1 MEFTSLQSALM
12 ILGFSN
18 TELKA
23 IYAVLA
29 AIIHLSHTKIVK
41 KGDKFN
47 TYKMIKINHININIF
62 ITYALYVFFYYL
74 DSIFKDKVQWTW
86 SNSDAAKR
94 AAKCLGAGNTDD
106 LFSLVFPDTEVFK
119 ECDIGDQ
126 LNALIVGLY
135 TETFNLVASIINRY
149 DYFINIYIHKI

>member
-1 MEFTSLQSALM
+1 VRNLVY
-12 ILGFSN
+12 
-18 TELKA
+18 LKLI
-23 IYAVLA
+23 IYTYS
-29 AIIHLSHTKIVK
+29 ICIVC
-41 KGDKFN
+41 F
-47 TYKMIKINHININIF
+47 
-62 ITYALYVFFYYL
+62 YL

-106 LFSLVFPDTEVFK
+106 LFSLVFPDVEMFI

-135 TETFNLVASIINRY
+135 TETFNLVASIINR
-149 DYFINIYIHKI
+149 

>member
-47 TYKMIKINHININIF
+47 RSKMIKINHINMNIF
-62 ITYALYVFFYYL
+62 ITSALFVFFL
-74 DSIFKDKVQWTW
+74 LS
-86 SNSDAAKR
+86 R
-94 AAKCLGAGNTDD
+94 
-106 LFSLVFPDTEVFK
+106 
-119 ECDIGDQ
+119 
-126 LNALIVGLY
+126 
-135 TETFNLVASIINRY
+135 
-149 DYFINIYIHKI
+149 

>member
-1 MEFTSLQSALM
+1 M

-47 TYKMIKINHININIF
+47 TSKMINLYLYF
-62 ITYALYVFFYYL
+62 ITFALYVFFYYL

-106 LFSLVFPDTEVFK
+106 LFSLVFPDIEVFK

-149 DYFINIYIHKI
+149 NYFIYFYIHKI

>member
-41 KGDKFN
+41 KGDKLN
-47 TYKMIKINHININIF
+47 TFKIINLYLYF
-62 ITYALYVFFYYL
+62 ITCALYVFF
-74 DSIFKDKVQWTW
+74 
-86 SNSDAAKR
+86 
-94 AAKCLGAGNTDD
+94 
-106 LFSLVFPDTEVFK
+106 
-119 ECDIGDQ
+119 
-126 LNALIVGLY
+126 
-135 TETFNLVASIINRY
+135 II
-149 DYFINIYIHKI
+149 

>member
-1 MEFTSLQSALM
+1 VEFTNLQSAMM

-47 TYKMIKINHININIF
+47 KSKMNN
-62 ITYALYVFFYYL
+62 LYL
-74 DSIFKDKVQWTW
+74 
-86 SNSDAAKR
+86 
-94 AAKCLGAGNTDD
+94 LH
-106 LFSLVFPDTEVFK
+106 
-119 ECDIGDQ
+119 
-126 LNALIVGLY
+126 LY
-135 TETFNLVASIINRY
+135 CMFLSR
-149 DYFINIYIHKI
+149 